1 MKPPY
6 KKEMANWLVSNYC
19 VSIQRACRCVKLVRA
34 MYYYKHHRRDDTLLT
49 MRMKEIANTRVRYG
63 FRRIF
68 VLLKREGFS
77 DNHKRVYRIYKA
89 SGLNLR
95 TKRPRRSRSA
105 EHRLE
110 RLDTQAIN
118 KVWSMDFVQDALFNG
133 ERFRVLTVVDNCSK
147 ICHGLLAGKS
157 LKGIDVVTELSR
169 ICLVEGCFPQRIQCD
184 NGSEFISKEMDLWA
198 YSNGVTLDFSRPG
211 KPTDNPYVESFN
223 GKFRDECLSVN
234 WFLSLDDVRRKI
246 EDFRWEYNHFRPHS
260 TLNDLTPKE
269 FVNLHHETPETLL
282 STV

>member
-1 MKPPY
+1 MNVWTPKPLTRSG
-6 KKEMANWLVSNYC
+6 ADAARHRFCSG
-19 VSIQRACRCVKLVRA
+19 RAFQWR
-34 MYYYKHHRRDDTLLT
+34 T
-49 MRMKEIANTRVRYG
+49 IP
-63 FRRIF
+63 
-68 VLLKREGFS
+68 
-77 DNHKRVYRIYKA
+77 
-89 SGLNLR
+89 GLNCSG
-95 TKRPRRSRSA
+95 RRA
-105 EHRLE
+105 
-110 RLDTQAIN
+110 
-118 KVWSMDFVQDALFNG
+118 
-133 ERFRVLTVVDNCSK
+133 VDNCSK

-184 NGSEFISKEMDLWA
+184 NGSEFISKEMDLWV

-269 FVNLHHETPETLL
+269 FVNLHHETPKTLL

>member
-1 MKPPY
+1 
-6 KKEMANWLVSNYC
+6 MANWLISNYR
-19 VSIQRACRCVKLVRA
+19 VSIQRACWCVKLVRA
-34 MYYYKHHRRDDTLLT
+34 MYYYKHHRRDDTLLA

-63 FRRIF
+63 FQRIF

-77 DNHKRVYRIYKA
+77 DNHKRAYRIYKA
-89 SGLNLR
+89 CGLNLR
-95 TKRPRRSRSA
+95 TKRPRRNRSA

-110 RLDTQAIN
+110 RLDTQGIN
-118 KVWSMDFVQDALFNG
+118 KVWSIDFVQDALLNG
-133 ERFRVLTVVDNCSK
+133 ERFRVLAVVDNCTGPPGGK

-157 LKGIDVVTELSR
+157 LKGMDVVAELAR
-169 ICLVEGCFPQRIQCD
+169 VCLVEGCRPERIQCD
-184 NGSEFISKEMDLWA
+184 NSSEFISKEMDLWA

-234 WFLSLDDVRRKI
+234 WFLSLDDVREKI

-260 TLNDLTPKE
+260 ALDDLTPKE
-269 FVNLHHETPETLL
+269 FVNLHQGTPETLL
-282 STV
+282 SSV